1 MILRPTLAT
10 LQHHTN
16 SSVKQYRQIATISK
30 AIYYPYLAQYMT
42 IYVTVKPV
50 KAALLTHN

>member
-30 AIYYPYLAQYMT
+30 AIHYPYLAQYMT

-50 KAALLTHN
+50 KAALLTHD